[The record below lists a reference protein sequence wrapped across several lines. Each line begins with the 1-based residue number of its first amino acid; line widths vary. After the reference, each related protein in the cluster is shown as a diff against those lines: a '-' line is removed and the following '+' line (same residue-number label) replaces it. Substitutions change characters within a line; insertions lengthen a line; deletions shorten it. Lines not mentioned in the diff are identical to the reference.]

1 MIADC
6 EVELRAAEALVL
18 QAALLAKRGARHTL
32 ESSVGKLYAS
42 EAASRICNRVL
53 QIHGGYGYTRDIPVE
68 RYWRDARLC
77 EIGEGSSEVQRII
90 ISRTL
95 LKATEAGSANK

>member
-1 MIADC
+1 M
-6 EVELRAAEALVL
+6 L
-18 QAALLAKRGARHTL
+18 QAAVLAKRGERHTL

-68 RYWRDARLC
+68 RFWRDARLC

-95 LKATEAGSANK
+95 LKATEAATAKG